1 MKKDDKY
8 YYWEKGQVYKFN
20 NYFNTGEFACQCKYS
35 DCVEQKIAIE
45 LIDKLTELRESI
57 NEPLTV
63 TSGFRCTKHQVD
75 LRKSGVNTVVASKSS
90 HELGDAADI
99 KPSRLSIPNLEK
111 FSDKYFEAI
120 GTAKTFLHVDLRKG
134 KIRRWL
140 Y

>member
-1 MKKDDKY
+1 MRKDDKY
-8 YYWEKGQVYKFN
+8 YFWEKGQVYPFN
-20 NYFNTGEFACQCKYS
+20 KYFNTGEFDCQCKNK

-45 LIDKLTELRESI
+45 LIDSLTKLREDI
-57 NEPLTV
+57 NEPLKV
-63 TSGFRCTKHQVD
+63 TSGFRCEAHQAA
-75 LRKSGVNTVVASKSS
+75 LRKSGVNTVVASKST
-90 HELGDAADI
+90 HELGEAADI

-111 FSDKYFEAI
+111 FSAKYFEAI